1 MKEYNYDPLTLED
14 CEVIDQFLE
23 RYRTKAEIVA
33 DSVREHVYFVPLG
46 DKNIHFSIDKRKKK
60 EIGFCQKIQ
69 YRGKF
74 YIVRLEL
81 ENLVGYSRNLEI
93 GKFSLK
99 KDKGTKIVFLDM
111 KSKFLYE
118 MMDIFKE
125 DKILSPLEAYG
136 KDMYP
141 DQIVKRMI
149 EQQKWGL
156 LEKGLKEK
164 KTLENALFLLEE
176 NQGNIDYTATFG
188 TVLYQLLD
196 YRMRLQERGCLETFS
211 KLDPLILKLQDT
223 ALLKVGLREQFNTTK
238 GYPSGSS
245 LLESKNFW
253 FGVQESYQYTKEN
266 KKLEKESKVLRKII
280 RGNSI

>member
-46 DKNIHFSIDKRKKK
+46 DKSIHFSIDKRKKK

-69 YRGKF
+69 YR
-74 YIVRLEL
+74 
-81 ENLVGYSRNLEI
+81 

-211 KLDPLILKLQDT
+211 KFDPLILKLQDT